1 MLDKIFSDS
10 NINLNYNST
19 EFSIDYIKKIDYNA
33 AKTLFKYLFIKRA
46 ERIVKKSW
54 LIVVN
59 FYNYFSIYK

>member
-46 ERIVKKSW
+46 ERIVKKS
-54 LIVVN
+54 
-59 FYNYFSIYK
+59 